1 MFGLAGANTF
11 LRRLGSERL
20 APLVARVV
28 GVPLSATLKK
38 RPIKLAPDR
47 PGRFWRNVPTPNGR
61 VQLAPREIM
70 DDVPR
75 QIARLR
81 NEGAAPPPLRL
92 IGRRQRR
99 SHNSWMHN
107 LPKLRPQGDECW
119 LSVHPLDAGARGLS
133 DGARVILSSAQNKLE
148 VPLKL
153 DEDVMPGTVSLPH
166 GWGHGGGAGWRIAA
180 TDGETGSNVN
190 LLAADG
196 PDALEPLSG
205 MARFNG
211 IEVEITAAS

>member
-1 MFGLAGANTF
+1 M
-11 LRRLGSERL
+11 
-20 APLVARVV
+20 
-28 GVPLSATLKK
+28 
-38 RPIKLAPDR
+38 
-47 PGRFWRNVPTPNGR
+47 PTPNGR
-61 VQLAPREIM
+61 VQLAPPEIM
-70 DDVPR
+70 QDVPR
-75 QIARLR
+75 QAARMHH
-81 NEGAAPPPLRL
+81 EAAAPAPLRL

-133 DGARVILSSAQNKLE
+133 DGARVVLSSAHARLE

-166 GWGHGGGAGWRIAA
+166 GWGHGGGAGWTVAA
-180 TDGETGSNVN
+180 KAGETGSNVN
-190 LLAADG
+190 ALAGDG
-196 PDALEPLSG
+196 PAALEPLSG

-211 IEVEITAAS
+211 IEVELTPA